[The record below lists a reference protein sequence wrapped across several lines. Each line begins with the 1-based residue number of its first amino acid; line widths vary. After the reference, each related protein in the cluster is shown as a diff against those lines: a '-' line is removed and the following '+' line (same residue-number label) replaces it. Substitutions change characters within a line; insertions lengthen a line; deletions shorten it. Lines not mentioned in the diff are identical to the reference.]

1 MDRMRMAWVI
11 RRSVALLCKAWRGKA
26 ARFAMLP
33 FLAVPVHA
41 EMAVVGVELVLALDT
56 SASVDRAEY
65 ELQLRGIAAA
75 FKDPDVMQAVE
86 DLKPLGV
93 VIAVMQ
99 WGGPGES
106 KLIIPFTHVEN
117 GQQSQAFGFMVGRSY
132 RLIGATST
140 SIVTAIED
148 GVALIEN
155 NAFDG
160 QRKVVDVSGD
170 GKDNSGLSLNAAK
183 QIAQNAGVIING
195 LAIEEDEADMT
206 EYYRDNVIVGV
217 DSFVERAT
225 GFDDFARAITAKL
238 VRELRP
244 LGS

>member
-1 MDRMRMAWVI
+1 MRIAWTI
-11 RRSVALLCKAWRGKA
+11 KRTVAQLCDAWRGKA
-26 ARFAMLP
+26 ARFA
-33 FLAVPVHA
+33 AVALCFSAAAQAQPT
-41 EMAVVGVELVLALDT
+41 VVGVELVLALDT
-56 SASVDRAEY
+56 SASVSRAEY
-65 ELQLRGIAAA
+65 QLQLQGIAEA
-75 FKDPDVMQAVE
+75 FKDPDVMKAVE

-93 VIAVMQ
+93 AVAVMQ

-106 KLIIPFTHVEN
+106 SMIIPFTHIEN
-117 GQQSQAFGFMVGRSY
+117 ADQAKAFGFMVGRSY
-132 RLIGATST
+132 RMIGATST

-155 NAFDG
+155 NSYDG

-170 GKDNSGLSLNAAK
+170 GQDNSGLSLPEARR
-183 QIAQNAGVIING
+183 IADTANIIING
-195 LAIEEDEADMT
+195 LAIEEDEAT
-206 EYYRDNVIVGV
+206 LAEYYKNNVIIGI
-217 DSFVERAT
+217 DAFVERAT